1 MSISIGLSLA
11 ERGWLPRALERAGI
25 RGLLRQRI
33 ADLGR
38 EGSEDDLIAKL
49 LRSPIALETD
59 TANEQHYELPPEF
72 FEIVLGPFLKY
83 SSAYWPDGV
92 AELGAAEERMLE
104 LTCERAEL
112 VDGCDILELGCG
124 WGSLSLF
131 MVKRYPNS
139 RILAVSNSA
148 PQREFIEARAPEN
161 LSVVTADMNDFTTD
175 KRFDRVVSIE
185 MFEHMR
191 NYGELFKRIATWLK
205 TDGKLFVHVFCHKSH
220 SYEFET
226 EGAGNWM
233 GRYFFTAGLM
243 PSFDLLTRFEDD
255 FQLDERWRV
264 SGEHYQRTAA
274 AWRENIERN
283 KHAAVDVFRKVYGRD
298 ARKWYHRW
306 RLFFLAC
313 EELFGYRGG
322 DEWLVGHYRF
332 APLRNSH

>member
-1 MSISIGLSLA
+1 MSISVGLSLA

-124 WGSLSLF
+124 WG
-131 MVKRYPNS
+131 
-139 RILAVSNSA
+139 
-148 PQREFIEARAPEN
+148 
-161 LSVVTADMNDFTTD
+161 
-175 KRFDRVVSIE
+175 
-185 MFEHMR
+185 
-191 NYGELFKRIATWLK
+191 
-205 TDGKLFVHVFCHKSH
+205 
-220 SYEFET
+220 
-226 EGAGNWM
+226 
-233 GRYFFTAGLM
+233 
-243 PSFDLLTRFEDD
+243 
-255 FQLDERWRV
+255 
-264 SGEHYQRTAA
+264 
-274 AWRENIERN
+274 
-283 KHAAVDVFRKVYGRD
+283 
-298 ARKWYHRW
+298 
-306 RLFFLAC
+306 
-313 EELFGYRGG
+313 
-322 DEWLVGHYRF
+322 
-332 APLRNSH
+332 